1 MSERDHEHWREE
13 LSAYLLGALDLGE
26 AAELERHL
34 AGCVDCRAELAWLR
48 PAARVLPES
57 VERREAPPQLRTRIM
72 AEVRAEAEDPQSG
85 RSGRRSFGDFWR
97 WIAPRSP
104 VSLRPAA
111 GFAAVVL
118 IAAAGI
124 AAYAIRDGD
133 SGSGATMVVAGKAPG
148 VTAKMVREGDSGTL
162 RLASVSR
169 LRGDEVLQA
178 WVRRGKRIE
187 SAEASLFV
195 PNHNGTAIAVIED
208 MQGVNAVMVT
218 AEPRGGSDFP
228 TSDPLISVPV
238 RQ

>member
-1 MSERDHEHWREE
+1 MSERDHEHWHGE
-13 LSAYLLGALDLGE
+13 LSAYLLGALDPGE

-34 AGCVDCRAELAWLR
+34 AGCEDCRVELAWLR
-48 PAARVLPES
+48 PAARILPES

-72 AEVRAEAEDPQSG
+72 AEVRAEAQGRQLG
-85 RSGRRSFGDFWR
+85 RSGRRALGDFWP
-97 WIAPRSP
+97 WIADRSP
-104 VSLRPAA
+104 VPLRPVA
-111 GFAAVVL
+111 GFAAIVL
-118 IAAAGI
+118 IAAGI
-124 AAYAIRDGD
+124 GAYAIRDGD
-133 SGSGATMVVAGKAPG
+133 SGSGATTVVAGKAPG

-162 RLASVSR
+162 RLANVSR
-169 LRGDEVLQA
+169 LRADDVLQA
-178 WVRRGKRIE
+178 WVRRGERIE

-218 AEPRGGSDFP
+218 AEPRGGSEFP